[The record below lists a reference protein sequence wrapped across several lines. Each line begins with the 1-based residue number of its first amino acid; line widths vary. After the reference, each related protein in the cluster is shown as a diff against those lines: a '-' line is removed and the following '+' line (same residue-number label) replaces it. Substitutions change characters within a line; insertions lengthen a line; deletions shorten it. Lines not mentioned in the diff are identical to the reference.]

1 MISILWNFEFIKN
14 EKIRHILDTVCKILL
29 YYGISSV
36 ISIGTR
42 VITGMIGGDGG
53 APDFVTPAF
62 VTFGAVRELLFVL
75 AYVILARYIPYK
87 NRVVKGL
94 LFVLLFWTTDYLP
107 QIIAMLGAYS
117 PVIIPEAITFSTI
130 AADSFGYV
138 INGLLMG
145 LILSPKETVDKKS
158 IMRSQ
163 YSKSILISAAS
174 FAGLLGILEVLISL
188 INPAFSTRALFQI
201 ATGDTLQYYLVF
213 YLFQAVSGGMF
224 AVFYRLTEYNADR
237 KLGWLRFI
245 VVHGLMIWSPI
256 ILIMAFFGLSV
267 SSTILYEIVMMI
279 ALSISHVLVG
289 LIMEIR

>member
-36 ISIGTR
+36 VSIGTR

-53 APDFVTPAF
+53 APYFVTPAF

-117 PVIIPEAITFSTI
+117 PVILPEAITFSTI
-130 AADSFGYV
+130 AADSFGYI

-145 LILSPKETVDKKS
+145 LLLSPKETVDKKS
-158 IMRSQ
+158 IMSSQ
-163 YSKSILISAAS
+163 YAKSILISAAS
-174 FAGLLGILEVLISL
+174 FAGLMGILEVLISL
-188 INPAFSTRALFQI
+188 INPAYSTRALFQI
-201 ATGDTLQYYLVF
+201 ASEDTLKYYIVF
-213 YLFQAVSGGMF
+213 YIFQAVSGGMF
-224 AVFYRLTEYNADR
+224 AVFYRFTEYNADR

-245 VVHGLMIWSPI
+245 VIHGLMIWSPI

-279 ALSISHVLVG
+279 ALSVSHVL
-289 LIMEIR
+289 IAMITEKR